1 MCCISSDFLY
11 FSFAIKASIQLLL
24 RISQHYTVYDTRCT
38 ISTSI
43 PVEYIKT
50 LFIVNDIISMNVN
63 WIIYNKLNI
72 KLIVDVDCNVIR
84 NEIKRMLYYIF
95 LLNRIAWTDDMYNDA
110 VQINLIT
117 ELSTGVEYAY
127 HPHIT
132 SQLIIRNQNN
142 EESQKVRVKIYS
154 NHQPKSS
161 SIVEMHSKK
170 HKSRLN

>member
-1 MCCISSDFLY
+1 M
-11 FSFAIKASIQLLL
+11 
-24 RISQHYTVYDTRCT
+24 
-38 ISTSI
+38 
-43 PVEYIKT
+43 
-50 LFIVNDIISMNVN
+50 
-63 WIIYNKLNI
+63 
-72 KLIVDVDCNVIR
+72 IVDVDCNVIR

-132 SQLIIRNQNN
+132 FQLIIRNQNN